1 MKSKYTIGSK
11 IHQALCKI
19 ENTTMDAGTW
29 RKSIQ
34 YKDAPSIF
42 DRAIIQP
49 LVNDGMVN
57 RVDYNFYITT
67 QGSARLDTMGRYVKK
82 PVVNKRLPVSIEI
95 YRGNELTQP
104 ATRQGADDHFSFP
117 SKRGNTLYYR
127 DGSEIR
133 L

>member
-29 RKSIQ
+29 RKAIQ

-57 RVDYNFYITT
+57 RVDYNFYITA
-67 QGSARLDTMGRYVKK
+67 QGSARLDNMGRYVKK
-82 PVVNKRLPVSIEI
+82 PVINKRLPVTHET

-104 ATRQGADDHFSFP
+104 ATRLGADDHFNYP
-117 SKRGNTLYYR
+117 SKRGNTLYFR
-127 DGSEIR
+127 DGREIR